1 MAKYNKKPGLPTK
14 GRSIG
19 GSMGGRMEVTKGR
32 LRRLKEARQKEE
44 EYWAS
49 LSGPVTVRYKNEAI

>member
-1 MAKYNKKPGLPTK
+1 
-14 GRSIG
+14 
-19 GSMGGRMEVTKGR
+19 MEVTRGR

-49 LSGPVTVRYKNEAI
+49 LAGPVTVRYKNEAI